1 VRNGKQNSG
10 YQRLFGGD
18 ELTIGLGFP
27 LTDSRE
33 SQPPIS
39 RELELA
45 SYAESVGFDG
55 LWARDVPLYWPR
67 FGDAGQTFDTWPWL
81 SHVAAET
88 DHIALGT
95 ASVVLP
101 LRHPLHV
108 AKSAATVDQL
118 SNGRLVMGIA
128 TGDRDPEFP
137 AFDINATDRGEYFRE
152 AVSLLRTVW
161 AEEFPTASGYWGE
174 LSGEL
179 AVVPSPT
186 SGTIPLIPTGHSR
199 QTVSWIGDHGDGW
212 LFYHLP
218 RSTLQTYLRDWRRHG
233 GEKPYVMV
241 VRVDLASDP
250 TAEPEPIHQGYHAGI
265 EWFREYFAELD
276 TLGVDHVILGVSG
289 NNPRESLEEL
299 AAALL

>member
-1 VRNGKQNSG
+1 VIHQSR
-10 YQRLFGGD
+10 
-18 ELTIGLGFP
+18 LGFP
-27 LTDSRE
+27 LTQSRTA
-33 SQPPIS
+33 QPSLS

-45 SYAESVGFDG
+45 KYAESVGFHG

-88 DHIALGT
+88 TNIALGT

-118 SNGRLVMGIA
+118 SDGRLVMGVA

-137 AFDINATDRGEYFRE
+137 AFDVDATTRGEYFRDSI
-152 AVSLLRTVW
+152 ALMRTVW
-161 AEEFPTASGYWGE
+161 TEEFPSVSGYWGE
-174 LSGEL
+174 LTGDL
-179 AVVPSPT
+179 TVVPTPT
-186 SGTIPLIPTGHSR
+186 ADTIPLLPTGHSR

-218 RSTLQTYLRDWRRHG
+218 RSTLETYLRDWRRHG
-233 GEKPYVMV
+233 GEKPYAMV

-250 TAEPEPIHQGYHAGI
+250 TAEAEPIHQGYHAGI
-265 EWFREYFAELD
+265 EWFTDYFSELN

-289 NNPRESLEEL
+289 ENTEETL
-299 AAALL
+299 DDLSTALL